1 MKKYNTLNELRQ
13 AHADRTNELYNDNMK
28 KEMVVVRKIITS
40 FEKQMFFKK
49 ENLNFEQCNE
59 IITDDLLGYVV
70 L

>member
-13 AHADRTNELYNDNMK
+13 AHADRTNELYNDNMT

>member
-1 MKKYNTLNELRQ
+1 MKK
-13 AHADRTNELYNDNMK
+13 
-28 KEMVVVRKIITS
+28 MVVVRKIITS